1 MSDVSFNIR
10 TVRRSP
16 VKVRRL
22 IEKKVN
28 TSFSTYR
35 EIILT
40 GGFLGF
46 ANQQKSNPLVAE
58 GQGAQMGD

>member
-1 MSDVSFNIR
+1 
-10 TVRRSP
+10 

-22 IEKKVN
+22 IEKKVK

-35 EIILT
+35 EMILT

-46 ANQQKSNPLVAE
+46 AVDLKVTLWGQKAKGRPE
-58 GQGAQMGD
+58 GKGIF

>member
-1 MSDVSFNIR
+1 MREVSLSIR

-22 IEKKVN
+22 IEKKVK

-40 GGFLGF
+40 GGL
-46 ANQQKSNPLVAE
+46 
-58 GQGAQMGD
+58 